1 MIEIRTRTE
10 RAAVSARIARPEHHN
25 TNFDEEGEGY

>member
-1 MIEIRTRTE
+1 MNKRTE

-25 TNFDEEGEGY
+25 TNFDEGEGY